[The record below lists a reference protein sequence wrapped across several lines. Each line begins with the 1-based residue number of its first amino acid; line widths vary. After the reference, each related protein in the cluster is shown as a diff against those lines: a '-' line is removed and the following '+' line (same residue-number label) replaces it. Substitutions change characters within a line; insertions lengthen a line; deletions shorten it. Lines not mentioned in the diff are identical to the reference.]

1 MADSKPDIEHGSVE
15 GTVLEPHVHLQSY
28 LRFRDLLEAAP
39 YAIFEVDRD
48 GAIVLLNAAAE
59 AMFGYPREELLGQLI
74 EILVPESLRPRH
86 NEHRDRYAEHPTTRP
101 MGIGL
106 ELFGR
111 RKDGAEFPVEIS
123 LSPIRSA
130 DGPRAMAIVR
140 DITDRKEA
148 QARIDAVHLRFA
160 AELAETNQR
169 LEVQN
174 RELDQ
179 ANRLKSEFLASMSHE
194 LRTPLHTI
202 IGFADLLTEE
212 LKGPL
217 NADQK
222 RFAMHIQ
229 RDSRHLLELINDI
242 LDLSRIEA
250 GRLDLHPEVINAGDA
265 ILETIGSLGPLANN
279 KNIRIVEDIDRSVQI
294 TADPVRFKEIISN
307 LVNNAIKFTPE
318 GGRIT
323 VECHQGSDQAIF
335 AVADTGI
342 GIPAAEHEAIFDKF
356 YQLGS
361 TTRGVREGTGL
372 GLAITKS
379 LVEMHGGTISV
390 QSAPGEGSRFEFLLP
405 YAAPEIAPKEMPGA
419 AKADSRPILFLAG
432 DGDSRGRISRF
443 LETRGYSLIHASGL
457 SQAAQSARE
466 SQPAAILLDLTGFGS
481 DAFQVFREFYG
492 DKSTEAIPI
501 LALTPN
507 EDDATAVSLGA
518 SAVVRK
524 PIDPGSLIRI
534 LDKHVQRVP
543 GEPSRVLVV
552 EDEAEARE
560 LLDDVLR
567 SAGLLPVIVSS
578 GKQALEVLA
587 RSPIAVAVVDLI
599 MPEMNGF
606 ELILRI
612 RTDARFSQ
620 LPLVVLSGRVL
631 DSASTTVF
639 SCQPNAVFLRASPR
653 KQEFLAK
660 LDSILQNIKRQ

>member
-1 MADSKPDIEHGSVE
+1 MARWRVRCSR
-15 GTVLEPHVHLQSY
+15 PHVHLQSH

-48 GAIVLLNAAAE
+48 GTIVLLNAAAE
-59 AMFGYPREELLGQLI
+59 AMFGYAREELLGQLI

-86 NEHRDRYAEHPTTRP
+86 NQHRDRYAEHPTTRP

-106 ELFGR
+106 ELFAR

-123 LSPIRSA
+123 LSPIRSV

-140 DITDRKEA
+140 DITDRKAA
-148 QARIDAVHLRFA
+148 QARIDEVRLRFT

-169 LEVQN
+169 LEAQN
-174 RELDQ
+174 RELDR
-179 ANRLKSEFLASMSHE
+179 ANRLKDEFLASMSHE
-194 LRTPLHTI
+194 LRTPLHTV
-202 IGFADLLTEE
+202 IGFAGLLAEE

-222 RFAMHIQ
+222 RFTTHIQ

-250 GRLDLHPEVINAGDA
+250 GRLDLHPEMISAADA
-265 ILETIGSLGPLANN
+265 ILETIASLGPLATN
-279 KNIRIVEDIDRSVQI
+279 KDISIVEDIDRGVQI

-307 LVNNAIKFTPE
+307 LVNNAIKFTPK
-318 GGRIT
+318 GGRIK
-323 VECHQGSDQAIF
+323 VECHQSSDHTVF
-335 AVADTGI
+335 AVTDTGI
-342 GIPAAEHEAIFDKF
+342 GIPVSEQQAIFDKF

-390 QSAPGEGSRFEFLLP
+390 QSTPGEGSRFQFLLP
-405 YAAPEIAPKEMPGA
+405 FAAPEMAPKEMPGA
-419 AKADSRPILFLAG
+419 ARADSRSILFLAMEEG
-432 DGDSRGRISRF
+432 SRGRISRF
-443 LETRGYSLIHASGL
+443 LEVRGYRLIHASSL
-457 SQAAQSARE
+457 SQAVQLAQE
-466 SQPAAILLDLTGFGS
+466 SQPAAILLDLTGFGT
-481 DAFQVFREFYG
+481 DAFQVFRAFRVSE
-492 DKSTEAIPI
+492 STEAISI

-507 EDDATAVSLGA
+507 EDDTMAVSLGA
-518 SAVVRK
+518 SAVLRK
-524 PIDPGSLIRI
+524 PIDPESLIQI
-534 LDKHVQRVP
+534 LDKHVQRMP
-543 GEPSRVLVV
+543 GVPSRVLVV

-560 LLDDVLR
+560 MLDQVLR

-587 RSPIAVAVVDLI
+587 RSPIAIAIIDSI

-606 ELILRI
+606 ELIVRI

-620 LPLVVLSGRVL
+620 LPLVVLTGGVL
-631 DSASTTVF
+631 DSAATTVF
-639 SCQPNAVFLRASPR
+639 SWQPNAVFLRANPSNR
-653 KQEFLAK
+653 EFLAK
-660 LDSILQNIKRQ
+660 LESILQNIKRQ